1 MWPLGSLAVHRS
13 FHIFYFLELPHSVAA
28 VLGLSFLSKQLSIL
42 ALFLAGALG
51 TSRIVTAALFSFE
64 WIPGAI
70 TSLHKTLRN
79 LSFAT
84 LSLFLIFL
92 FMPSYMRFDALTYE
106 HKLSLAGIALLGITT
121 ALISFILRRKFNFG
135 HAGGGAAMLTVAFIL
150 GLLPFVASARM
161 EFLTNEFR
169 TEICL
174 KDGRSAIAAVVAVE
188 KDLIVF
194 KRTTTFGGQI
204 WGLVPK
210 NEVSAV
216 IDRSSHF
223 FFNVSSG
230 DGGYDFCANLFHEF
244 YENPPAIDFR

>member
-1 MWPLGSLAVHRS
+1 
-13 FHIFYFLELPHSVAA
+13 
-28 VLGLSFLSKQLSIL
+28 
-42 ALFLAGALG
+42 
-51 TSRIVTAALFSFE
+51 
-64 WIPGAI
+64 
-70 TSLHKTLRN
+70 
-79 LSFAT
+79 
-84 LSLFLIFL
+84 
-92 FMPSYMRFDALTYE
+92 
-106 HKLSLAGIALLGITT
+106 
-121 ALISFILRRKFNFG
+121 
-135 HAGGGAAMLTVAFIL
+135 
-150 GLLPFVASARM
+150 M